1 MSATHG
7 WWCNAVTFPT
17 KCRNCGEG
25 VFYFHC
31 NCGSAVFFDAL
42 GEPWPIHD
50 CETSWTR
57 NLTRWTDGSGTIN
70 VELTPGVTVRRPPS
84 GTIDAAVVTRARQGQ
99 QRQDP
104 ITAIKPDV
112 NASAT
117 IVGVLRERTMKVDVA
132 AALKLPGATTMAS
145 AFLGPLG
152 KGCWG
157 KITVHA
163 PSPKEGVLRSYTA
176 WVPADVLS
184 EVGSAKGVTI
194 AVGLRSQS
202 VAGVGCLWVCSSY
215 EVIG

>member
-7 WWCNAVTFPT
+7 WWCNTVTFPT
-17 KCRNCGEG
+17 KCPSCSEP
-25 VFYFHC
+25 VFFFRC
-31 NCGSAVFFDAL
+31 DCGSAVFFDDL
-42 GEPWPIHD
+42 GEPWPEHH

-57 NLTRWTDGSGTIN
+57 NLTRWTDESGTIN

-84 GTIDAAVVTRARQGQ
+84 GTIDAAVATKARHLQ
-99 QRQDP
+99 QRRDP

-132 AALKLPGATTMAS
+132 AALKLPAATTMAS

-152 KGCWG
+152 KGRWG
-157 KITVHA
+157 KITIHA

-184 EVGSAKGVTI
+184 QVGSAKGVTI

>member
-17 KCRNCGEG
+17 KCRNCRER

-42 GEPWPIHD
+42 GDPWPLHD

-57 NLTRWTDGSGTIN
+57 NLTRWTDELGTIN
-70 VELTPGVTVRRPPS
+70 VELTSGVTLRRPPS
-84 GTIDAAVVTRARQGQ
+84 GTIDAAVVTRARHR
-99 QRQDP
+99 QRRRDP
-104 ITAIKPDV
+104 IKTIKPDA
-112 NASAT
+112 NASAP
-117 IVGVLRERTMKVDVA
+117 IVGVLREKAVEVDVA
-132 AALKLPGATTMAS
+132 AALKLHGATTMVS

-152 KGCWG
+152 KGRWG

-163 PSPKEGVLRSYTA
+163 PSPEGDELHSYTA
-176 WVPADVLS
+176 WVPANALS
-184 EVGSAKGVTI
+184 QVGSTKGVTI